1 MPLNN
6 DQKNIIEET
15 GYLKYY
21 GAVCKKK
28 KAFGDDRNGLLNTG
42 KGFCV
47 SHLLV

>member
-6 DQKNIIEET
+6 VPKNIIEET

-28 KAFGDDRNGLLNTG
+28 AFGDDRNGLLNAG